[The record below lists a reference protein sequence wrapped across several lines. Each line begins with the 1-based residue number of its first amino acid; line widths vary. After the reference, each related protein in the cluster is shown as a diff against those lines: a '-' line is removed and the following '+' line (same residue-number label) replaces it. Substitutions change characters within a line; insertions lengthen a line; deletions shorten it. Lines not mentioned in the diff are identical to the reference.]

1 MSHGT
6 ETALVSCNEKKNWEI
21 LPFMCDHDESQSLVV
36 KTYAEKLESFGEIR
50 HSISC
55 RDCIKILNGLFKN
68 SPRCFK
74 FRGFDPVEAGM
85 HNLWHCPHYRVLLL
99 LPGESILYPLCETD
113 FIVTYKGVAV
123 LLLLQVA
130 CLSRTF
136 VFFYVVSP
144 KCIRL
149 ISKSCFFLS
158 DFDMSC
164 CLLFH
169 ATCVISNCAF
179 LSLIDLLL
187 STFFTFLFLS
197 LSHWCAVVFFISSML
212 A

>member
-21 LPFMCDHDESQSLVV
+21 LPFMCDHHESQSLVV
-36 KTYAEKLESFGEIR
+36 KTYAEQLESFGEIR

-74 FRGFDPVEAGM
+74 FKGFDPVEAGM

-113 FIVTYKGVAV
+113 VIVTYKGAAV

-149 ISKSCFFLS
+149 ITKSCFFLS

-164 CLLFH
+164 LLFH
-169 ATCVISNCAF
+169 ATCAF
-179 LSLIDLLL
+179 LSLINLLL
-187 STFFTFLFLS
+187 STFFTFLSLS
-197 LSHWCAVVFFISSML
+197 LSHCCAIIFFVFSML